1 MIGKLVSVRVAGDRL
16 LDVRW
21 DDGVAAL
28 VDLAPVIG
36 MHANLAPLNDAAEF
50 AAVRLSADGWSIEWP
65 SGIDFGAPQL
75 RVWATARAP
84 ATA

>member
-1 MIGKLVSVRVAGDRL
+1 MIGKLISVRIAGDKL
-16 LDVRW
+16 LEARW

-28 VDLAPVIG
+28 IDLAPVVG
-36 MHANLAPLNDAAEF
+36 AHASLAPLNDAAEF
-50 AAVRLSADGWSIEWP
+50 ARVQLSADGWSVEWP

-75 RVWATARAP
+75 RMWATERAP